1 MCRLKDANNL
11 IAAELFKLNCSHLE
25 KCLPKGHDGLSWVIP
40 AKRICINEIRQNTIT
55 NKTSLKASSAFIW
68 SWIRQQDIS
77 TRGVYMMVVKWLL
90 DTEASMFT
98 KQFDDLCLEFGKV
111 LEEGYNGETDI
122 PEDEIQEEWFLI
134 TESYYPV
141 FKEMVNDLLTEDGLL
156 AA

>member
-1 MCRLKDANNL
+1 
-11 IAAELFKLNCSHLE
+11 
-25 KCLPKGHDGLSWVIP
+25 
-40 AKRICINEIRQNTIT
+40 
-55 NKTSLKASSAFIW
+55 
-68 SWIRQQDIS
+68 
-77 TRGVYMMVVKWLL
+77 MMVVKWLL
-90 DTEASMFT
+90 DTEASLFT
-98 KQFDDLCLEFGKV
+98 KEFDDLCLEFGKV